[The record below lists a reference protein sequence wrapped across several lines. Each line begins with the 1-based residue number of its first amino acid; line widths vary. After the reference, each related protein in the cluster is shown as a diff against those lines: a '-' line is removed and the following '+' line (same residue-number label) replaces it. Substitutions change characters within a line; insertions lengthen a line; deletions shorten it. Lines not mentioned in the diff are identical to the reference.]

1 MKTLFNWAVGLFVL
15 FCFIVGF
22 FDHDASSKRKRSAS
36 DDQLADE
43 AERQAHAAED
53 AAYYAEHNPHD
64 HHA

>member
-1 MKTLFNWAVGLFVL
+1 MKTLFNWAVALFVL

-22 FDHDASSKRKRSAS
+22 LDLDASSKRKRAS
-36 DDQLADE
+36 SDGQLADD
-43 AERQAHAAED
+43 AERQALAADD